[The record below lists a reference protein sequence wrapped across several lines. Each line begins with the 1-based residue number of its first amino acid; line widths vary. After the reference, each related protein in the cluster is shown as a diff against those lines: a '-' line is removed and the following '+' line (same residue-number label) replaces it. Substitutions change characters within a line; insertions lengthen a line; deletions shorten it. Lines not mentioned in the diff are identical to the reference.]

1 MNREQ
6 RKYFFNRLESTYM
19 KAVNE
24 INKKANEAIEKLEGP
39 NIRIARLMLDPDIQR
54 RMIQCMAE
62 FFSNKDHQQDPIR
75 MGVNLDRYYRGLDF
89 MLYIPE
95 IREAFEDH
103 QKEMDSINAR
113 RNSMSE
119 QLHREQQ
126 RIKDNVMFGEDAKE
140 LLNAIQS
147 FSKLATELVGRFE

>member
-6 RKYFFNRLESTYM
+6 RKYFFNRLECIYT
-19 KAVNE
+19 KAANE
-24 INKKANEAIEKLEGP
+24 LNKKANEAIEKLEGP
-39 NIRIARLMLDPDIQR
+39 NSRISQLMKDPDIQR
-54 RMIQCMAE
+54 RMIQCMTE
-62 FFSNKDHQQDPIR
+62 FFSDKDHQQDPIR

-95 IREAFEDH
+95 IRQAFDDH
-103 QKEMDSINAR
+103 QKEINSINAI

-119 QLHREQQ
+119 QLYREQQ
-126 RIKDNVMFGEDAKE
+126 RIKDTVMFGDDAE
-140 LLNAIQS
+140 EFLNAIQS